1 MGASNRT
8 PWQNF
13 SKEIKKNKT
22 AIASFFLIIF
32 LFIIGLLANYVA
44 PYSFDKQHIDF
55 ILSPPSSTFFLGTD
69 SLGRDLFSRLI
80 YGARISLTIAIVTAI
95 ISLIGG
101 VVYGAISGWFG
112 GWVDSI
118 MMRFVDVL
126 YSIPTLVLLIL
137 VKVIFDSLN
146 TFENPELRALS
157 GILLSLSILGWM
169 SLARVVRGQVLQA
182 KSLAFVESAQALGFS
197 SFRIVLKHIIPN
209 ILGPIMVLI
218 TFQVPSNILF
228 ESFLSF
234 IGLGLQPPFSSWGVL
249 ASEGWRSMRTYPH
262 LILFPGIMLF
272 FTMLAFNFLGDGLR
286 DALDPKLKR

>member
-1 MGASNRT
+1 MTEFNST

-13 SKEIKKNKT
+13 FKEIKKNKI

-32 LFIIGLLANYVA
+32 LFIVGVLANYIA

-55 ILSPPSSTFFLGTD
+55 ILSPPSNTFFLGTD

-80 YGARISLTIAIVTAI
+80 YGARISLTIAVVTAI

-112 GWVDSI
+112 GWIDSI
-118 MMRFVDVL
+118 MMRFVDIL

-182 KSLAFVESAQALGFS
+182 KSFAFVESASALGFS
-197 SFRIVLKHIIPN
+197 SFRIMLKHIIPN

-272 FTMLAFNFLGDGLR
+272 LTMLSFNFLGDGLR
-286 DALDPKLKR
+286 DALDPKLKK